1 MLSIYSTFL
10 IITEHFNNKKDSQII
25 SISTSYIMREKHLL
39 IKLKFG
45 WSTKEYFY
53 DYLATWLSQNFSHGK
68 SIWS

>member
-45 WSTKEYFY
+45 
-53 DYLATWLSQNFSHGK
+53 
-68 SIWS
+68 